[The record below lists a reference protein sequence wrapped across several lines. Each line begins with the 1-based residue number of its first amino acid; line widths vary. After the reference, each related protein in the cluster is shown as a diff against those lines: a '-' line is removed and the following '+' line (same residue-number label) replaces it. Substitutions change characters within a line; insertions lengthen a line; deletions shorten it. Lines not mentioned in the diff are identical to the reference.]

1 MGEKLSAKVPSVFR
15 ETLVDLIRARHPIL
29 LVETH
34 EGDRVIAAVEA
45 VASSPNL
52 RRSRRVVAYTVSK
65 GLHVPGQ
72 QGKATAPDAA
82 LLEAAK
88 AQEPTIF
95 VFFDLH
101 HFLGAQGRPAEPMMV
116 RAVQDAAT
124 AFRTGEVPHTLLIV
138 SPGLTLPADLEKEVT
153 VVDLPLPTAEEIE
166 GVLEDITGA
175 NASSIVVDLSPDD
188 RQRLIQAA
196 QGLTL
201 GEAENAFARAIASDR
216 RLDASDIALVLDE
229 KRQTIRKSGLLE
241 FIPSEGS
248 MEDVGG
254 LENLK
259 KWLNKRNG
267 SWLPE
272 AQRWSIPAP
281 KGVLITGVPG
291 CGKSLTATC
300 MATLWGLPLLRL
312 DIGRVFSGL
321 VGSSEQNMRGALRLA
336 EAVSPSILWIDE
348 IEKGF
353 GSSGSGDSGTSQ
365 RVLGTFLTW
374 MQEKKSPVFV
384 IATANKIN
392 VLPPEFLRKGRFDE
406 IFFVDLPT
414 KEERSHIWRIQLE
427 KRLTHSSESSGDF
440 AITEDSLVSLAGQ
453 TEGFSGAEIAEA
465 VVSACFE
472 AFSER
477 RRLNEKDL
485 RRAIDNTVPLS
496 VTMAEEINETR
507 EWASKRAVAATS
519 ISAREDYSSSGTTVD
534 TDVNSWRGGRQ
545 IDF

>member
-1 MGEKLSAKVPSVFR
+1 MNPTLNLAFGQ
-15 ETLVDLIRARHPIL
+15 TLVELIRARHPIL

-34 EGDRVIAAVEA
+34 EGNRVIDAAESVA
-45 VASSPNL
+45 VSPEL
-52 RRSRRVVAYTVSK
+52 RRPRNVVAYTVSK
-65 GLHVPGQ
+65 GLHSPGQ
-72 QGKATAPDAA
+72 SGKPMSPDVA
-82 LLEAAK
+82 LSEAVK
-88 AQEPTIF
+88 AVEPTIF

-101 HFLGAQGRPAEPMMV
+101 HFFGSQGRPAEPLML
-116 RAVQDAAT
+116 RAVQDAAM
-124 AFRTGEVPHTLLIV
+124 AFRTGEVPHTLIIV
-138 SPGLTLPADLEKEVT
+138 SPAMTLPTELEKDIT
-153 VVDLPLPTAEEIE
+153 VVDLPLPTTLEIE
-166 GVLEDITGA
+166 GVLDEIVTA
-175 NASSIVVDLSPDD
+175 NAASIIVDLSPDE
-188 RQRLIQAA
+188 RMRLIQAA

-216 RLDASDIALVLDE
+216 RLDASDISLVLDE

-241 FIPSEGS
+241 FIPAEGT
-248 MEDVGG
+248 MDDVGG

-281 KGVLITGVPG
+281 KGALITGVPG

-300 MATLWGLPLLRL
+300 MATMWGLPLLRL
-312 DIGRVFSGL
+312 DVGAVFSGL
-321 VGSSEQNMRGALRLA
+321 VGSSEQNMRGALKLA

-353 GSSGSGDSGTSQ
+353 GSSGSNDSGTSQ
-365 RVLGTFLTW
+365 RVFGTFLTW
-374 MQEKKSPVFV
+374 MQEKKKPVFV
-384 IATANKIN
+384 IATANKIDS
-392 VLPPEFLRKGRFDE
+392 LPPEFLRKGRFDE

-414 KEERSHIWRIQLE
+414 KEERVHIWKIQLA
-427 KRLTHSSESSGDF
+427 KRLTP
-440 AITEDSLVSLAGQ
+440 DSLASGNFQVTDRSLGILAEM

-465 VVSACFE
+465 AVSSCFE

-477 RRLNEKDL
+477 RMLNENDL
-485 RRAIDNTVPLS
+485 HKAISNTVPLS
-496 VTMAEEINETR
+496 VTQAEQIKDIR
-507 EWASKRAVAATS
+507 EWASTRAVAASST
-519 ISAREDYSSSGTTVD
+519 SAREEYSTTGTDTS